1 VGCSPI
7 SLRPPTSLRLGDR
20 DRTSGSGLDRRG
32 SLPHNKPDREVDA
45 GAGWARAA
53 GEAEHEPGGLVGHL
67 DQWLSDSR
75 QGGADPLGD
84 GQVVVPDD
92 GEVLVDAKPHLAGG
106 PVQAERL

>member
-1 VGCSPI
+1 M
-7 SLRPPTSLRLGDR
+7 LG
-20 DRTSGSGLDRRG
+20 G
-32 SLPHNKPDREVDA
+32 
-45 GAGWARAA
+45 RAA